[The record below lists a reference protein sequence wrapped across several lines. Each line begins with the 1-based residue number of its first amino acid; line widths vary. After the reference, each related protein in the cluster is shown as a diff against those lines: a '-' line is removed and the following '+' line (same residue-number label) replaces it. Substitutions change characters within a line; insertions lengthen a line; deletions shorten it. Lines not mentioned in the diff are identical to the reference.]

1 MQIKRME
8 EVNRDNKVNFL
19 KYKKRRDIKEEKRE
33 RKRSSEKR
41 KVVHCKGT
49 FKEQNTFKEVS

>member
-41 KVVHCKGT
+41 KVCT
-49 FKEQNTFKEVS
+49 L